1 MRTAL
6 RSATIEAMPK
16 PGAERIVLEL
26 DPGDPING
34 RIHCP
39 PGVIQTFRGWLELA
53 TKIERLRGERAYERS
68 KGAIDL
74 TKDRSRP

>member
-1 MRTAL
+1 
-6 RSATIEAMPK
+6 MPK

-39 PGVIQTFRGWLELA
+39 PGPIQTFRGWLELA
-53 TKIERLRGERAYERS
+53 TKIERLRGEHLNEQAKEAS
-68 KGAIDL
+68 IPPN
-74 TKDRSRP
+74 DRSRP

>member
-1 MRTAL
+1 
-6 RSATIEAMPK
+6 MPK

-39 PGVIQTFRGWLELA
+39 PGALQTFRGWLELA
-53 TKIERLRGERAYERS
+53 TKIERLRGEHLNETS
-68 KGAIDL
+68 EGVMDP
-74 TKDRSRP
+74 TK